1 MTGKRSPRAS
11 AAGTPAPTLSADVV
25 ARYLRGHPEFLLEHP
40 ELLSVLTPPAQHS
53 GDNVTDLGRFMVRRL
68 QEETQRLKE
77 REGALLEVSRVNQAA
92 QDRVHRAALA
102 LLDARNFQHLIH
114 IVTRDL
120 ADLLDVDVVTLCV
133 EAQDDDGPRQVTT
146 NGVYLL
152 EAGTIDMLLGPR
164 ENVYLGTAFA
174 GQEAVFG
181 PASGLVRSLA
191 LVRLATNPEC
201 PVGLMALGS
210 RDLNKFQS
218 GQRAELLGFLA
229 RLLERLLRAWLDLP
243 D

>member
-1 MTGKRSPRAS
+1 MTGKRNPRRTAAS
-11 AAGTPAPTLSADVV
+11 APAPVLSADVV
-25 ARYLRGHPEFLLEHP
+25 ARYLRRNPDFLLDNP

-77 REGALLEVSRVNQAA
+77 REAGLLEISRANQVS

-102 LLDARNFQHLIH
+102 LLDANNFQHLIH

-133 EAQDDDGPRQVTT
+133 EAQDGDGPRRIAT
-146 NGVYLL
+146 NGVYVL
-152 EAGTIDMLLGPR
+152 ESGAIDMLLGPR
-164 ENVYLGTAFA
+164 ETVYLGAAFA

-191 LVRLATNPEC
+191 LIRLATSPRS

-210 RDLNKFQS
+210 RDVGMFET

-229 RLLERLLRAWLDLP
+229 RVLERLLRAWLDLP
-243 D
+243 S